1 MTTWIMKS
9 ETDDPDR
16 ALANVED
23 QRSKGYTA
31 WIEDEHGKAVDEE
44 LLRTNKAVPTKPSVR
59 GSRRRLSLGHLLL
72 PVSLF
77 FTWLVYGLTSNFK
90 SFVATP
96 AAWRCSPRSAARR
109 GAPRLVTLFQPS
121 IDHRASFS

>member
-31 WIEDEHGKAVDEE
+31 WIEDEYGKAVDEE
-44 LLRTNKAVPTKPSVR
+44 LLRTNKAVPTE
-59 GSRRRLSLGHLLL
+59 
-72 PVSLF
+72 
-77 FTWLVYGLTSNFK
+77 
-90 SFVATP
+90 
-96 AAWRCSPRSAARR
+96 
-109 GAPRLVTLFQPS
+109 PS
-121 IDHRASFS
+121 IRERLAGPLVIGASVVAGIVVLYLIGLWVD

>member
-31 WIEDEHGKAVDEE
+31 WIEDENGKAVDEE
-44 LLRTNKAVPTKPSVR
+44 LLRTNGRAATKRTLTEGLMGPFVLVASVVA
-59 GSRRRLSLGHLLL
+59 GIVVLYLI
-72 PVSLF
+72 
-77 FTWLVYGLTSNFK
+77 GLW
-90 SFVATP
+90 V
-96 AAWRCSPRSAARR
+96 
-109 GAPRLVTLFQPS
+109 
-121 IDHRASFS
+121 D

>member
-9 ETDDPDR
+9 ETDDSDR

-44 LLRTNKAVPTKPSVR
+44 LLRTNKAVPTEPSIR
-59 GSRRRLSLGHLLL
+59 ERLAGPLVIGASVVAGI
-72 PVSLF
+72 S
-77 FTWLVYGLTSNFK
+77 WLVYGLTK
-90 SFVATP
+90 
-96 AAWRCSPRSAARR
+96 
-109 GAPRLVTLFQPS
+109 
-121 IDHRASFS
+121 

>member
-23 QRSKGYTA
+23 QRNKGYTA

-44 LLRTNKAVPTKPSVR
+44 LLRTNKAVPTE
-59 GSRRRLSLGHLLL
+59 
-72 PVSLF
+72 
-77 FTWLVYGLTSNFK
+77 
-90 SFVATP
+90 
-96 AAWRCSPRSAARR
+96 
-109 GAPRLVTLFQPS
+109 PS
-121 IDHRASFS
+121 IRERLAGPLVIGASVVAGIVVLYLIGLWVD

>member
-1 MTTWIMKS
+1 MTHVFFLLADHPMTTWIMKS

-44 LLRTNKAVPTKPSVR
+44 LLRTNKAVPTEPSIR
-59 GSRRRLSLGHLLL
+59 ERL
-72 PVSLF
+72 
-77 FTWLVYGLTSNFK
+77 
-90 SFVATP
+90 ATP
-96 AAWRCSPRSAARR
+96 LVI
-109 GAPRLVTLFQPS
+109 GASVVAGIFILYLVGLWV
-121 IDHRASFS
+121 D

>member
-44 LLRTNKAVPTKPSVR
+44 LLRANKVVPTERTIRERLMGPLIIGASVVA
-59 GSRRRLSLGHLLL
+59 GIFVLYLI
-72 PVSLF
+72 
-77 FTWLVYGLTSNFK
+77 GLW
-90 SFVATP
+90 V
-96 AAWRCSPRSAARR
+96 
-109 GAPRLVTLFQPS
+109 
-121 IDHRASFS
+121 D